1 VPGKTPL
8 SFASLDKKRVLLAD
22 SFEKARTVRATLL
35 RSRLVDVDVA
45 SNISEARVL
54 WSTGVY
60 HLVLVALRERP
71 AEAFEF
77 WEEIK
82 RDKPRQSVAF
92 LVGSPGYVSRT
103 WPAGIP
109 REPRSNLVALPALAV

>member
-1 VPGKTPL
+1 MPEKTPL

-45 SNISEARVL
+45 SNMSEARVL

-103 WPAGIP
+103 WPADVP
-109 REPRSNLVALPALAV
+109 RQPRSPLALAV